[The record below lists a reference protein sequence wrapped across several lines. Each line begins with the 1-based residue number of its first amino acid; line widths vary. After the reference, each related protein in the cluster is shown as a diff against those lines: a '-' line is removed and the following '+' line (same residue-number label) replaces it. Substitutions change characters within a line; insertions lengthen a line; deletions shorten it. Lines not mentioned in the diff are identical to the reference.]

1 MVGIVAFGAYVPRL
15 RLNRQAAYDAN
26 KWFAPGLRGLAKG
39 ERSMAN
45 WDEDSITM
53 AVEASRDCLTSHKA
67 EDVRNIYFASTT
79 HPFKDRQNAGVI
91 GTALNVEQNLSAMD
105 VGGSLKAGTSAL
117 IAGLNASRKGASS
130 LVAAADK
137 RMARVASAGELNYG
151 DGAAALLCGTENVI
165 AKLVGHHSV
174 SMDFVDHFRGD
185 ESRFRLR
192 LGRALDPRRG
202 LLEDRAAGDQG
213 RPRRLQA
220 QGQRHHP
227 LHHAEPDA
235 GGAQADGQGLRHRRR
250 ARCATCSAPISATPV
265 RRMRLVM
272 LVDALETAKAGDKI
286 MVVAFGQGVDSLV
299 FEVTAENAKLA
310 KRKGLS
316 GWMARRK
323 EEKNYMKFLAFN
335 EMLPIDK
342 GMRAEFDKKT
352 ALSVLWRKR
361 DMIYGLVGGKCKV
374 CGTVQFPRS
383 QVCVNPNCHA
393 IDSQEPYAMAGSMHV
408 MSFTADSLTY
418 SPDPPAYYGM
428 ITFPEG
434 GRFMADFTDSDK
446 EQVKVGAKMRMTF
459 RIRDNDTMRGGFKRY
474 FWKAAP
480 FENEVSS
487 RAQRGALSGPGKVA
501 RATPP
506 G

>member
-53 AVEASRDCLTSHKA
+53 AVEASRDCLASHKA

-91 GTALNVEQNLSAMD
+91 GTALNVEQNLSATD
-105 VGGSLKAGTSAL
+105 IGGSLKAGTSAL
-117 IAGLNASRKGASS
+117 IAGLNASRDGAPS

-137 RMARVASAGELNYG
+137 RMARVASANELNYG

-174 SMDFVDHFRGD
+174 SMDFVDHFRGEESEFDYGWEERWIRD
-185 ESRFRLR
+185 EGYSKIVPPAIKAGLAACKLKGSDITHFIMPSLMPAVPKLMAKMAGVGEGAVRDL
-192 LGRALDPRRG
+192 LGASLGDTG
-202 LLEDRAAGDQG
+202 AA
-213 RPRRLQA
+213 
-220 QGQRHHP
+220 
-227 LHHAEPDA
+227 HA
-235 GGAQADGQGLRHRRR
+235 
-250 ARCATCSAPISATPV
+250 
-265 RRMRLVM
+265 LVM
-272 LVDALETAKAGDKI
+272 LVDALESAKAGDKI
-286 MVVAFGQGVDSLV
+286 MVVAFGQGVDILV
-299 FEVTAENAKLA
+299 FEVTAEKDKLP

-316 GWMARRK
+316 GWLARRK

-335 EMLPIDK
+335 DMLPIDK

-393 IDSQEPYAMAGSMHV
+393 IDSQDPYAMAGLECAV
-408 MSFTADSLTY
+408 MSFTADSLVY
-418 SPDPPAYYGM
+418 SPDPPGYYGM
-428 ITFPEG
+428 ITFTEG

-446 EQVKVGAKMRMTF
+446 DQVKVGAKMRMTF

-480 FENEVSS
+480 V
-487 RAQRGALSGPGKVA
+487 
-501 RATPP
+501 
-506 G
+506 

>member
-15 RLNRQAAYDAN
+15 RLSRQAVYDAN
-26 KWFAPGLRGLAKG
+26 KWFAGGLRGLAKG

-45 WDEDSITM
+45 WDEDSVTM
-53 AVEASRDCLTSHKA
+53 AVEASRDCLTSHEA
-67 EDVRNIYFASTT
+67 ADVRNIYFASTT

-91 GTALNVEQNLSAMD
+91 GTALNIEQNLMASD

-117 IAGLNASRKGASS
+117 IAGLNASKDGTPS

-137 RMARVASAGELNYG
+137 RMTKVASSNELNYG

-185 ESRFRLR
+185 ESDFDYGWEERWIRDEGYSKIVPPAIKAGLAACKLKGSDITHFIMPSLMPAVPKQMAKFAGIGEAAVRDL
-192 LGRALDPRRG
+192 LGANLGDTGAAHAL
-202 LLEDRAAGDQG
+202 L
-213 RPRRLQA
+213 
-220 QGQRHHP
+220 
-227 LHHAEPDA
+227 
-235 GGAQADGQGLRHRRR
+235 
-250 ARCATCSAPISATPV
+250 
-265 RRMRLVM
+265 M
-272 LVDALETAKAGDKI
+272 LVDALEIAKAGDKI
-286 MVVAFGQGVDSLV
+286 MVVAFGQGVDILM
-299 FEVTAENAKLA
+299 FEVTAEKDKLP
-310 KRKGLS
+310 KRNGLS

-335 EMLPIDK
+335 EMLPIEK

-361 DMIYGLVGGKCKV
+361 DMIYGMVGGKCRV

-393 IDSQEPYAMAGSMHV
+393 VDSQDPYAMAGLEASV
-408 MSFTADSLTY
+408 MSFTADSLVY
-418 SPDPPAYYGM
+418 SPDPPGYYGM
-428 ITFPEG
+428 ITFSEG
-434 GRFMADFTDSDK
+434 GRFMADFTDCDK

-459 RIRDNDTMRGGFKRY
+459 RIRDNDQVRGGFKRY

-480 FENEVSS
+480 V
-487 RAQRGALSGPGKVA
+487 
-501 RATPP
+501 
-506 G
+506 

>member
-1 MVGIVAFGAYVPRL
+1 MVGIVAYGAYVPRL
-15 RLNRQAAYDAN
+15 RLNRQAVYEAN
-26 KWFAPGLRGLAKG
+26 KWFAPGLRGLSKG

-117 IAGLNASRKGASS
+117 IAGLNASRDGAPS

-137 RMARVASAGELNYG
+137 RMARVASANELNYG

-165 AKLVGHHSV
+165 ARLVGHHSV
-174 SMDFVDHFRGD
+174 SMDFVDHFRGEDAEFDYGWEERWIRD
-185 ESRFRLR
+185 EGYAKIVPPAIKAALAACKLTGGDITHFIMPSLMPAVPKLMAKMAGIGESTVRDLMGAS
-192 LGRALDPRRG
+192 LGDTG
-202 LLEDRAAGDQG
+202 AA
-213 RPRRLQA
+213 
-220 QGQRHHP
+220 
-227 LHHAEPDA
+227 HA
-235 GGAQADGQGLRHRRR
+235 
-250 ARCATCSAPISATPV
+250 
-265 RRMRLVM
+265 LVM
-272 LVDALETAKAGDKI
+272 LVDALESAKAGDRI
-286 MVVAFGQGVDSLV
+286 MVVAFGQGVDALV
-299 FEVTAENAKLA
+299 FEVTAEKDKLPA
-310 KRKGLS
+310 RKGLS

-335 EMLPIDK
+335 DMLPIDK

-361 DMIYGLVGGKCKV
+361 DMIYGLVGGKCRV

-393 IDSQEPYAMAGSMHV
+393 MDSQDPYAMAGLECSV

-446 EQVKVGAKMRMTF
+446 DQVKVGAKMRMTF
-459 RIRDNDTMRGGFKRY
+459 RIRDNDQMRGGFKRY
-474 FWKAAP
+474 FWKA
-480 FENEVSS
+480 
-487 RAQRGALSGPGKVA
+487 
-501 RATPP
+501 TPV
-506 G
+506 

>member
-15 RLNRQAAYDAN
+15 RLSRQAVYDAN
-26 KWFAPGLRGLAKG
+26 KWFAGGLRGLAKG

-45 WDEDSITM
+45 WDEDSVTM
-53 AVEASRDCLTSHKA
+53 AVEASRDCLTSHDA
-67 EDVRNIYFASTT
+67 GDVRNIYFASTT

-91 GTALNVEQNLSAMD
+91 GTALNIEQNLSATD

-117 IAGLNASRKGASS
+117 IAGLNASRDGAPS

-137 RMARVASAGELNYG
+137 RMTKVASANELNYG

-185 ESRFRLR
+185 ESDFDYGWEERWIRDEGYSKIVPPAIKAGLAACKLKGSDITHFIMPSLMPAVPRQMAKMVGIGESAVRDL
-192 LGRALDPRRG
+192 LGATLGDTG
-202 LLEDRAAGDQG
+202 AA
-213 RPRRLQA
+213 
-220 QGQRHHP
+220 
-227 LHHAEPDA
+227 HA
-235 GGAQADGQGLRHRRR
+235 
-250 ARCATCSAPISATPV
+250 
-265 RRMRLVM
+265 LVM

-286 MVVAFGQGVDSLV
+286 MVVAFGQGVDILV
-299 FEVTAENAKLA
+299 FEVTAEKDKLPA
-310 KRKGLS
+310 RKGLS

-393 IDSQEPYAMAGSMHV
+393 VDSQDPYAMAGLECSV
-408 MSFTADSLTY
+408 MSFTADSLVY
-418 SPDPPAYYGM
+418 SPDPPGYYGM

-446 EQVKVGAKMRMTF
+446 DQVKVGAKMRMTF

-480 FENEVSS
+480 V
-487 RAQRGALSGPGKVA
+487 
-501 RATPP
+501 
-506 G
+506 

>member
-1 MVGIVAFGAYVPRL
+1 MPASWRKTGMVGIVAYGAYVPRL
-15 RLNRQAAYDAN
+15 RLQRQAVYDAN
-26 KWFAPGLRGLAKG
+26 KWFAAGLRGLAKG

-45 WDEDSITM
+45 WDEDSVTM
-53 AVEASRDCLTSHKA
+53 AVEASRDCLTSHKT
-67 EDVRNIYFASTT
+67 EDVRSLYFASTT

-91 GTALNVEQNLSAMD
+91 GTALSIEQNLFASD
-105 VGGSLKAGTSAL
+105 VGGSQKAGTS
-117 IAGLNASRKGASS
+117 
-130 LVAAADK
+130 
-137 RMARVASAGELNYG
+137 
-151 DGAAALLCGTENVI
+151 ALLCGTENVI

-185 ESRFRLR
+185 ETDFDYGWEERWIRDEGYSKIVPPAIKAALAACRLKGSDITHFIMPSLMPAVPKQMAKMCGIGEGAVR
-192 LGRALDPRRG
+192 DLLGANLGDTG
-202 LLEDRAAGDQG
+202 AA
-213 RPRRLQA
+213 
-220 QGQRHHP
+220 
-227 LHHAEPDA
+227 HA
-235 GGAQADGQGLRHRRR
+235 
-250 ARCATCSAPISATPV
+250 
-265 RRMRLVM
+265 LVM
-272 LVDALETAKAGDKI
+272 LVDALEGAKAGDKV
-286 MVVAFGQGVDSLV
+286 MVVAFGQGVDVLV
-299 FEVTAENAKLA
+299 FEVTAENAKLP

-316 GWMARRK
+316 GWLARRK

-335 EMLPIDK
+335 EMLPIEK

-393 IDSQEPYAMAGSMHV
+393 IDSQEPYRMAGLEANV

-480 FENEVSS
+480 V
-487 RAQRGALSGPGKVA
+487 
-501 RATPP
+501 
-506 G
+506 

>member
-1 MVGIVAFGAYVPRL
+1 MVGIVAYGAYVPRL
-15 RLNRQAAYDAN
+15 RLSRQAVYDAN
-26 KWFAPGLRGLAKG
+26 KWFAAGLRGLAKG

-53 AVEASRDCLTSHKA
+53 AVEASRDCLTSHKP
-67 EDVRNIYFASTT
+67 EDVRNLYFASTT

-91 GTALNVEQNLSAMD
+91 GTALNVEQDLSASD

-117 IAGLNASRKGASS
+117 IAGLNASKDGAPA

-137 RMARVASAGELNYG
+137 RMARVASAGEMNYG

-185 ESRFRLR
+185 ETRVRLR

-213 RPRRLQA
+213 GARRLQA

-235 GGAQADGQGLRHRRR
+235 GGAQADGQDVRHRRR
-250 ARCATCSAPISATPV
+250 RRARPSRRQSRRHRCGACAGHAGRCAGERQGRATRSWSWPSARAST
-265 RRMRLVM
+265 
-272 LVDALETAKAGDKI
+272 
-286 MVVAFGQGVDSLV
+286 SLV

-316 GWMARRK
+316 GWLARRK

-335 EMLPIDK
+335 EMLPIEK

-393 IDSQEPYAMAGSMHV
+393 IDSQEPYR
-408 MSFTADSLTY
+408 D
-418 SPDPPAYYGM
+418 
-428 ITFPEG
+428 
-434 GRFMADFTDSDK
+434 GRA
-446 EQVKVGAKMRMTF
+446 
-459 RIRDNDTMRGGFKRY
+459 
-474 FWKAAP
+474 
-480 FENEVSS
+480 
-487 RAQRGALSGPGKVA
+487 RGA
-501 RATPP
+501 T
-506 G
+506 

>member
-1 MVGIVAFGAYVPRL
+1 MVGIVAYGAYVPRL
-15 RLNRQAAYDAN
+15 RLNRQAVYDAN
-26 KWFAPGLRGLAKG
+26 KWFAAGLRGLAKG

-91 GTALNVEQNLSAMD
+91 STALNVEQNLSATD
-105 VGGSLKAGTSAL
+105 IGGSLKAGTSAL
-117 IAGLNASRKGASS
+117 IAGLNASKDGAPS

-137 RMARVASAGELNYG
+137 RMARVASANELNYG

-174 SMDFVDHFRGD
+174 SMDFVDHFRGEDAEFDYGWEERWIRD
-185 ESRFRLR
+185 EGYSKIVPPAIKAALVACKLTGGDITHFIMPSLMPAVPKLMAKMAGIGESTVRDLMGAS
-192 LGRALDPRRG
+192 LGDTG
-202 LLEDRAAGDQG
+202 AA
-213 RPRRLQA
+213 
-220 QGQRHHP
+220 
-227 LHHAEPDA
+227 HA
-235 GGAQADGQGLRHRRR
+235 
-250 ARCATCSAPISATPV
+250 
-265 RRMRLVM
+265 LVM
-272 LVDALETAKAGDKI
+272 LVDALESAKAGDKI
-286 MVVAFGQGVDSLV
+286 MVVAFGQGVDTLV
-299 FEVTAENAKLA
+299 FEVTAENDKLP

-335 EMLPIDK
+335 DMLPIDK

-361 DMIYGLVGGKCKV
+361 DMIYGLVGGKCRV

-393 IDSQEPYAMAGSMHV
+393 MDSQDPYGMAGLECSV

-446 EQVKVGAKMRMTF
+446 DQVKVGAKMRMTF
-459 RIRDNDTMRGGFKRY
+459 RIRDNDQMRGGFKRY
-474 FWKAAP
+474 FWKA
-480 FENEVSS
+480 
-487 RAQRGALSGPGKVA
+487 
-501 RATPP
+501 TPV
-506 G
+506 

>member
-15 RLNRQAAYDAN
+15 RLSRQAVYDAN
-26 KWFAPGLRGLAKG
+26 KWFAGGLRGLAKG

-45 WDEDSITM
+45 WDEDAITM
-53 AVEASRDCLTSHKA
+53 AVEASRDCLSSHKA

-91 GTALNVEQNLSAMD
+91 GTALNVEQNLSATD
-105 VGGSLKAGTSAL
+105 IGGSLKAGTSAL
-117 IAGLNASRKGASS
+117 IAGLNASKDGAPS

-137 RMARVASAGELNYG
+137 RMARVASANELNYG

-174 SMDFVDHFRGD
+174 SMDFVDHFRGEESEFDYGWEERWIRD
-185 ESRFRLR
+185 EGYSKIVPPAIKAGLAACKLKGADITHFIMPSLMPAVPKLMAKMAGIGEGAVRDL
-192 LGRALDPRRG
+192 LGASLGDTG
-202 LLEDRAAGDQG
+202 AA
-213 RPRRLQA
+213 
-220 QGQRHHP
+220 
-227 LHHAEPDA
+227 HA
-235 GGAQADGQGLRHRRR
+235 
-250 ARCATCSAPISATPV
+250 
-265 RRMRLVM
+265 LVM
-272 LVDALETAKAGDKI
+272 LVDALESAKAGDKI
-286 MVVAFGQGVDSLV
+286 MVVAFGQGVDILV

-335 EMLPIDK
+335 DMLPIDK

-393 IDSQEPYAMAGSMHV
+393 IDSQDPYAMAGLECAV
-408 MSFTADSLTY
+408 MSFTADSLVY
-418 SPDPPAYYGM
+418 SPDPPGYYGM

-446 EQVKVGAKMRMTF
+446 DQVKVGAKMRMTF

-480 FENEVSS
+480 V
-487 RAQRGALSGPGKVA
+487 
-501 RATPP
+501 
-506 G
+506 

>member
-1 MVGIVAFGAYVPRL
+1 MVGIVAYGAYVPRL
-15 RLNRQAAYDAN
+15 RLNRQAVYEAN
-26 KWFAPGLRGLAKG
+26 KWFAPGLRGLSKG

-117 IAGLNASRKGASS
+117 IAGLNASRDGAPS

-137 RMARVASAGELNYG
+137 RMARVASANELNYG

-165 AKLVGHHSV
+165 ARLVGHHSV
-174 SMDFVDHFRGD
+174 SMDFVDHFRGEDAEFDYGWEERWIRD
-185 ESRFRLR
+185 EGYAKIVPPAIKAALAACKLTGGDITHFIMPSLMPAVPKLMAKMAGIGEGTVRDLMGAS
-192 LGRALDPRRG
+192 LGDTG
-202 LLEDRAAGDQG
+202 AA
-213 RPRRLQA
+213 
-220 QGQRHHP
+220 
-227 LHHAEPDA
+227 HA
-235 GGAQADGQGLRHRRR
+235 
-250 ARCATCSAPISATPV
+250 
-265 RRMRLVM
+265 LVM
-272 LVDALETAKAGDKI
+272 LVDALESAKAGDRI
-286 MVVAFGQGVDSLV
+286 MVVAFGQGVDTLV
-299 FEVTAENAKLA
+299 FEVTAEKDKLPA
-310 KRKGLS
+310 RKGLS

-335 EMLPIDK
+335 DMLPIDK

-361 DMIYGLVGGKCKV
+361 DMIYGLVGGKCRV

-393 IDSQEPYAMAGSMHV
+393 MDSQDPYAMAGLECSV

-446 EQVKVGAKMRMTF
+446 DQVKVGAKMRMTF
-459 RIRDNDTMRGGFKRY
+459 RIRDNDQMRGGFKRY
-474 FWKAAP
+474 FWKA
-480 FENEVSS
+480 
-487 RAQRGALSGPGKVA
+487 
-501 RATPP
+501 TPV
-506 G
+506 

>member
-1 MVGIVAFGAYVPRL
+1 MVGIVAYGAYVPRL
-15 RLNRQAAYDAN
+15 RLQRQAVYDAN
-26 KWFAPGLRGLAKG
+26 KWFAAGLRGLAKG

-67 EDVRNIYFASTT
+67 EDVRSLYFASTT

-91 GTALNVEQNLSAMD
+91 GTALSIEQNLLASD

-117 IAGLNASRKGASS
+117 IAGLNASKNGGGPA

-137 RMARVASAGELNYG
+137 RMARVASSGEMNYG
-151 DGAAALLCGTENVI
+151 DGAAALLCGTENVV

-185 ESRFRLR
+185 ETDFDYGWEERWIRDEGYSKIVPPAIKAALAACKLKGSDITHFIMPSLMPAVPKQMAKMCGIGEAAVRDL
-192 LGRALDPRRG
+192 LGASLGDTG
-202 LLEDRAAGDQG
+202 AA
-213 RPRRLQA
+213 
-220 QGQRHHP
+220 
-227 LHHAEPDA
+227 HA
-235 GGAQADGQGLRHRRR
+235 
-250 ARCATCSAPISATPV
+250 
-265 RRMRLVM
+265 LVM
-272 LVDALETAKAGDKI
+272 LVDALEGAKAGDKI
-286 MVVAFGQGVDSLV
+286 MVVAFGQGVDTLV
-299 FEVTAENAKLA
+299 FEVTAEKDKLP

-352 ALSVLWRKR
+352 AMSVLWRKR

-393 IDSQEPYAMAGSMHV
+393 IDSQDPYAMAGLEANV

-480 FENEVSS
+480 V
-487 RAQRGALSGPGKVA
+487 
-501 RATPP
+501 
-506 G
+506 

>member
-1 MVGIVAFGAYVPRL
+1 MVGIVAYGAYVPRL
-15 RLNRQAAYDAN
+15 RLNRQAVYEAN
-26 KWFAPGLRGLAKG
+26 KWFAPGLRGLSKG

-117 IAGLNASRKGASS
+117 IAGLNASRDGAPS

-137 RMARVASAGELNYG
+137 RMARVASANELNYG

-165 AKLVGHHSV
+165 ARLVGHHSV
-174 SMDFVDHFRGD
+174 SMDFVDHFRGEDAEFDYGWEERWIRD
-185 ESRFRLR
+185 EGYAKIVPPAIKAALAACKLTGGDITHFIMPSLMPAVPKLMAKMAGIGEGTVRDLMGAS
-192 LGRALDPRRG
+192 LGDTG
-202 LLEDRAAGDQG
+202 AA
-213 RPRRLQA
+213 
-220 QGQRHHP
+220 
-227 LHHAEPDA
+227 HA
-235 GGAQADGQGLRHRRR
+235 
-250 ARCATCSAPISATPV
+250 
-265 RRMRLVM
+265 LVM
-272 LVDALETAKAGDKI
+272 LVDALESAKAGDRI
-286 MVVAFGQGVDSLV
+286 MVVAFGQGVDTLV
-299 FEVTAENAKLA
+299 FEVTAEKDKLPA
-310 KRKGLS
+310 RKGLS

-335 EMLPIDK
+335 DMLPIDK

-361 DMIYGLVGGKCKV
+361 DMIYGLVGGKCRV

-393 IDSQEPYAMAGSMHV
+393 MDSQYRYAGAGLECSV

-446 EQVKVGAKMRMTF
+446 DQVKVGAKMRMTF
-459 RIRDNDTMRGGFKRY
+459 RIRDNDQMRGGFKRY
-474 FWKAAP
+474 FWKA
-480 FENEVSS
+480 
-487 RAQRGALSGPGKVA
+487 
-501 RATPP
+501 TPV
-506 G
+506 

>member
-1 MVGIVAFGAYVPRL
+1 MVGIVAYGAYVPRL
-15 RLNRQAAYDAN
+15 RLNRQAVYDAN
-26 KWFAPGLRGLAKG
+26 KWFAAGLRGLAKG

-91 GTALNVEQNLSAMD
+91 GTALNVEQNLSATD
-105 VGGSLKAGTSAL
+105 IGGSLKAGTSAL
-117 IAGLNASRKGASS
+117 IAGLNASKEGAPT

-137 RMARVASAGELNYG
+137 RMARVASANELNYG

-185 ESRFRLR
+185 ESDFDYGWEERWIRDEGYSKIVPPAIKAGLAAAKLKNTDITHFIMPSPMPAVPKQMAKMVGIGEGAVRDL
-192 LGRALDPRRG
+192 LGASLGDTG
-202 LLEDRAAGDQG
+202 AA
-213 RPRRLQA
+213 
-220 QGQRHHP
+220 
-227 LHHAEPDA
+227 HA
-235 GGAQADGQGLRHRRR
+235 
-250 ARCATCSAPISATPV
+250 
-265 RRMRLVM
+265 LVM
-272 LVDALETAKAGDKI
+272 LVDALEGAKAGDKI
-286 MVVAFGQGVDSLV
+286 MVVAFGQGVDILV
-299 FEVTAENAKLA
+299 FEVTAEKDKLPA
-310 KRKGLS
+310 RKGLS

-361 DMIYGLVGGKCKV
+361 DMIYGLVGGKCNV

-393 IDSQEPYAMAGSMHV
+393 MDSQDPYAMAGLECSV
-408 MSFTADSLTY
+408 MSFTADSLVY
-418 SPDPPAYYGM
+418 SPDPPGYYGM
-428 ITFPEG
+428 ITFAEG

-446 EQVKVGAKMRMTF
+446 DQVKVGAKMRMTF
-459 RIRDNDTMRGGFKRY
+459 RMRDNDTMRGGFKRY

-480 FENEVSS
+480 
-487 RAQRGALSGPGKVA
+487 A
-501 RATPP
+501 
-506 G
+506 

>member
-1 MVGIVAFGAYVPRL
+1 DVA
-15 RLNRQAAYDAN
+15 
-26 KWFAPGLRGLAKG
+26 
-39 ERSMAN
+39 
-45 WDEDSITM
+45 
-53 AVEASRDCLTSHKA
+53 
-67 EDVRNIYFASTT
+67 
-79 HPFKDRQNAGVI
+79 
-91 GTALNVEQNLSAMD
+91 
-105 VGGSLKAGTSAL
+105 GSLKPATSAL
-117 IAGLNASRKGASS
+117 IAGLNASKNGGGPA

-137 RMARVASAGELNYG
+137 RMARVASSGELNYG
-151 DGAAALLCGTENVI
+151 DGAAALLCGTENTI
-165 AKLVGHHSV
+165 ANLVGHHSV

-185 ESRFRLR
+185 ETDFDYGWEERWIRDEGYSKIVPPAIKAALAACKLKGSDITHFIMPSLMPAVPKQMAKMCGIGEGAVRDL
-192 LGRALDPRRG
+192 LGANL
-202 LLEDRAAGDQG
+202 GDTG
-213 RPRRLQA
+213 VA
-220 QGQRHHP
+220 
-227 LHHAEPDA
+227 HA
-235 GGAQADGQGLRHRRR
+235 
-250 ARCATCSAPISATPV
+250 
-265 RRMRLVM
+265 LVM
-272 LVDALETAKAGDKI
+272 LVDALEGAKAGDQIMVVGFGHGVYTLWVRATALEGAKAGDKT
-286 MVVAFGQGVDSLV
+286 MVVAFGQGVDTLV
-299 FEVTAENAKLA
+299 FEVTPENAKLP
-310 KRKGLS
+310 KRKGVS

-335 EMLPIDK
+335 EMLPIEK

-393 IDSQEPYAMAGSMHV
+393 VDSQEPYRMAGLEANV

-418 SPDPPAYYGM
+418 SPDPPASYGM

-480 FENEVSS
+480 V
-487 RAQRGALSGPGKVA
+487 LS
-501 RATPP
+501 PP
-506 G
+506 T

>member
-1 MVGIVAFGAYVPRL
+1 
-15 RLNRQAAYDAN
+15 
-26 KWFAPGLRGLAKG
+26 
-39 ERSMAN
+39 MAN

-67 EDVRNIYFASTT
+67 EDVRSLYFASTT

-91 GTALNVEQNLSAMD
+91 GTALSIEQNLLASD

-117 IAGLNASRKGASS
+117 IAGLNASKNGGGPA

-137 RMARVASAGELNYG
+137 RMARVASSNELNYG

-185 ESRFRLR
+185 ETDFDYGWEERWIRDEGYSKIVPP
-192 LGRALDPRRG
+192 A
-202 LLEDRAAGDQG
+202 DQG
-213 RPRRLQA
+213 GTRRLQA

-227 LHHAEPDA
+227 VHHAEPDA
-235 GGAQADGQGLRHRRR
+235 GRPQADGQGLRHRRGR
-250 ARCATCSAPISATPV
+250 GARPFRRQRSATPA
-265 RRMRLVM
+265 RRTRWSCWSMRWRPPRQ
-272 LVDALETAKAGDKI
+272 ATRSWSWPSARAST
-286 MVVAFGQGVDSLV
+286 SLV
-299 FEVTAENAKLA
+299 FEVTAENAKLP

-335 EMLPIDK
+335 EMLPIEK

-393 IDSQEPYAMAGSMHV
+393 IDSQEPYAMAGLEAERDVVHRRLAHLLAGSAGLLRHDHLPRGRPLHGRLHRQRQG
-408 MSFTADSLTY
+408 TGQGRHQDAHDL
-418 SPDPPAYYGM
+418 PHPRQRHHARRLQALLL
-428 ITFPEG
+428 EG
-434 GRFMADFTDSDK
+434 GAGLIDTTVTPSAARGLYGTSKGPSGSAL
-446 EQVKVGAKMRMTF
+446 GMTA
-459 RIRDNDTMRGGFKRY
+459 R
-474 FWKAAP
+474 
-480 FENEVSS
+480 
-487 RAQRGALSGPGKVA
+487 LSEA
-501 RATPP
+501 
-506 G
+506 

>member
-15 RLNRQAAYDAN
+15 RLNRQAVYDAN
-26 KWFAPGLRGLAKG
+26 KWFAAGLRGLAKG
-39 ERSMAN
+39 ERSMGN

-91 GTALNVEQNLSAMD
+91 GTALNVEQNLSATD
-105 VGGSLKAGTSAL
+105 IGGSLKAGTSAL
-117 IAGLNASRKGASS
+117 IAGLNASKEGAPT
-130 LVAAADK
+130 LVTAADK
-137 RMARVASAGELNYG
+137 RMTRVASSNELNYG
-151 DGAAALLCGTENVI
+151 DAAAALLCGTENVI

-185 ESRFRLR
+185 ESDFDYGWEERWIRDEGYSKIVPPAIKAGLAACKLKGSDITHFIMPSLMPAVPKLMAKMAGIGEGAVRDL
-192 LGRALDPRRG
+192 LGATLGDTG
-202 LLEDRAAGDQG
+202 AA
-213 RPRRLQA
+213 
-220 QGQRHHP
+220 
-227 LHHAEPDA
+227 HA
-235 GGAQADGQGLRHRRR
+235 
-250 ARCATCSAPISATPV
+250 
-265 RRMRLVM
+265 LVM

-286 MVVAFGQGVDSLV
+286 MVVAFGQGVDILV
-299 FEVTAENAKLA
+299 FEVTAEKDKLA

-393 IDSQEPYAMAGSMHV
+393 IDSQDPYAMAGLECSV
-408 MSFTADSLTY
+408 MSFTADSLVY
-418 SPDPPAYYGM
+418 SPDPPGYYGM
-428 ITFPEG
+428 ITFSEG
-434 GRFMADFTDSDK
+434 GRFMADFTDCDK
-446 EQVKVGAKMRMTF
+446 EQVKVGTKMRMTF

-480 FENEVSS
+480 V
-487 RAQRGALSGPGKVA
+487 
-501 RATPP
+501 
-506 G
+506 